1 MFCIS
6 YEGATLTS
14 GLEKSMFLLDLRSE
28 PCCWG
33 RWNRFQWRVLGFA
46 ITNTLWY
53 WPTPTQI
60 FFPGRLFLNATSG
73 THFYFYQESVTS
85 QSFLQDYSIFKL
97 KLLTKLAYLYPV
109 QHNPAR
115 FCGSD
120 IGSSSTPSKYGGVQ
134 KIELATIVEFI
145 VCVVN
150 SPPQAVR

>member
-1 MFCIS
+1 M
-6 YEGATLTS
+6 LT
-14 GLEKSMFLLDLRSE
+14 LRSI
-28 PCCWG
+28 
-33 RWNRFQWRVLGFA
+33 A
-46 ITNTLWY
+46 
-53 WPTPTQI
+53 
-60 FFPGRLFLNATSG
+60 GRLFLNATSG

-150 SPPQAVR
+150 SPPQVCTLNLVRLHLFGSVF